1 MQAKITTH
9 KFGKL
14 AAVLVLLILALG
26 FTSAGAQTRGLVA
39 NIFPNTVTI
48 FDADTDVV
56 LGSVYLPAADLVGDC
71 AVSPDGSL
79 GFVTGFNSNVYVI
92 DMATFSL
99 AAGTNPIPI
108 SNEGGDIAVSPD
120 GKYLLVSA
128 GNDGSIAPLSVID
141 IATRTE
147 INTLRVGQNHI
158 SVDVCADGSVLTSST
173 DGYVRR
179 LTIDGAGNLTD
190 TGEALLSVLPGTNF
204 PVNVYCIPGGDHGI
218 VLNFYP
224 GTNGNLISYTLPG
237 LTLAESR
244 SLSGFAAY
252 CGVVNAAGDRVYVYS
267 TFPGSVDMFGYNAA
281 TGELSVTPLGTISSL
296 PEIVNFRGMEQI
308 ALSPDQSKL
317 YVNELN
323 SLGVYDA
330 STLAFITSITDASIS
345 IVTGIAFGPAI
356 QPRQS
361 EHNFT
366 ILAAEEV
373 TLQKDAYVEGEVHSN
388 GDAEYK
394 RRSMQIGNAAVYNE
408 IEIHRQSMIDG
419 DATAPVFDYK
429 GGACA
434 SNITGTATVDAV
446 DMIDL
451 PAITAFSTGSEAV
464 EVKKDETG
472 DIGPGAYAG
481 VKVRDD
487 ATLNL
492 AHDGSS
498 GDYFFASLELGKRA
512 TMNVDASLGEVNIYV
527 DGKLSFIRHAVFNAF
542 DGANPSE
549 KVTIW
554 SSDDGSIKIRD
565 DVVFNGCNLI
575 APDAEVRFQK
585 RSFFKGAVC
594 ARAVDVQ
601 KTAVVVN
608 HQSQM
613 TPAEASARAWAIY
626 KEDLNAGEG
635 SSVLP
640 DGYELSQNFPNPFN
654 PTTTIR
660 FALPEDATVSL
671 RIYNIHGQLVRTL
684 ANGSFSAG
692 SHNFTWDGT
701 DENGLKVVSGMY
713 FYQLQ
718 SRDYQ
723 EVKKMLML
731 K

>member
-1 MQAKITTH
+1 MQAKMTTH

-39 NIFPNTVTI
+39 SLNTKAVTI
-48 FDADTDVV
+48 FDTNTDVV
-56 LGSVYLPAADLVGDC
+56 LGSIAFGSFPLDC
-71 AVSPDGSL
+71 AITPDGSL
-79 GFVTGFNSNVYVI
+79 GFVTDFSRNVYVI
-92 DMATFSL
+92 DMATLSL
-99 AAGTNPIPI
+99 ATGTNPITI
-108 SNEGGDIAVSPD
+108 STFGDDLAISPD
-120 GKYLLVSA
+120 GKYLLVSDGA
-128 GNDGSIAPLSVID
+128 PGNNPVSLID

-147 INTLRVGQNHI
+147 ISTIALGNSII
-158 SVDVCADGSVLTSST
+158 SVDVENNGSVLVST
-173 DGYVRR
+173 NAGNVRR

-190 TGEALLSVLPGTNF
+190 TGEVLSSGRLWAM
-204 PVNVYCIPGGDHGI
+204 NVYFIPGGNHGI
-218 VLNFYP
+218 VVNLNP
-224 GTNGNLISYTLPG
+224 GTNGHLVSFTVPG
-237 LTLAESR
+237 LTPVESR
-244 SLSGFAAY
+244 SLSGATGY
-252 CGVVNAAGDRVYVYS
+252 CAVVNAAGDRVYVRS
-267 TFPGSVDMFGYNAA
+267 FNPGSIDMFSYNAA
-281 TGELSVTPLGTISSL
+281 TGELSVTPLATISVGNGSNL
-296 PEIVNFRGMEQI
+296 FGIEQI

-317 YVNELN
+317 YVPQTN
-323 SLGVYDA
+323 SLDVYDA
-330 STLAFITSITDASIS
+330 NTLAFVTSITDASIS
-345 IVTGIAFGPAI
+345 NASGVALPPGVL

-361 EHNFT
+361 EHPFT

-429 GGACA
+429 GGASA

-451 PAITAFSTGSEAV
+451 PAIAAFSTGSEAV
-464 EVKKDETG
+464 EVKKDETS
-472 DIGPGAYAG
+472 DLDPGAYAG

-498 GDYFFASLELGKRA
+498 GDYYFASLELGKRA
-512 TMNVDASLGEVNIYV
+512 TLNVDASLGEVNIYV

-554 SSDDGSIKIRD
+554 SSDDGSIKVRD
-565 DVVFNGCNLI
+565 NVVFNGCNLI

-608 HQSQM
+608 HQSLM

-635 SSVLP
+635 SSALP

-701 DENGLKVVSGMY
+701 DENGLNVVSGMY

>member
-1 MQAKITTH
+1 MQAKMTTH
-9 KFGKL
+9 KLSKL
-14 AAVLVLLILALG
+14 AAVLVLLMVTLG
-26 FTSAGAQTRGLVA
+26 FTTAGAQTVGLLA
-39 NIFPNTVTI
+39 NNGGTGLVTI

-56 LGSVYLPAADLVGDC
+56 LGSVAIPGNRQQFDC
-71 AVSPDGSL
+71 AITPDGSL
-79 GFVTGFNSNVYVI
+79 GFVTDFSFNVYVI
-92 DMATFSL
+92 DMATLSL
-99 AAGTNPIPI
+99 ATGINPIPVSI
-108 SNEGGDIAVSPD
+108 LAEDLATSPD
-120 GKYLLVSA
+120 GKYLLVTDGA
-128 GNDGSIAPLSVID
+128 GGNNPVSLID

-147 INTLRVGQNHI
+147 ISTIALGNSFL
-158 SVDVCADGSVLTSST
+158 SVDVDNNGSVLASSNA
-173 DGYVRR
+173 GNVRR
-179 LTIDGAGNLTD
+179 FTIDGAGNLTN
-190 TGEALLSVLPGTNF
+190 TGEVLSLGSTLPM
-204 PVNVYCIPGGDHGI
+204 NVYFIPGGNHGI
-218 VLNFYP
+218 VVNYSP
-224 GTNGNLISYTLPG
+224 GNLISYTLPG

-244 SLSGFAAY
+244 SLSGNNGFCA
-252 CGVVNAAGDRVYVYS
+252 VVNAAGDRVYVRS
-267 TFPGSVDMFGYNAA
+267 LNPGSIDMFGYNAA
-281 TGELSVTPLGTISSL
+281 TGELSATPLATISVGARPASFG
-296 PEIVNFRGMEQI
+296 VDQI

-317 YVNELN
+317 YVSENA
-323 SLGVYDA
+323 SLDVYDA
-330 STLAFITSITDASIS
+330 STLAFITSITGASIS
-345 IVTGIAFGPAI
+345 SALGVAFAPAVL

-361 EHNFT
+361 QHPFT

-373 TLQKDAYVEGEVHSN
+373 TLQKDAYVEGDVHSN

-408 IEIHRQSMIDG
+408 IVIHRQSMIDG
-419 DATAPVFDYK
+419 DATAPAFDYK
-429 GGACA
+429 GGASA
-434 SNITGTATVDAV
+434 SNISGTATVDAV
-446 DMIDL
+446 DMVDL
-451 PAITAFSTGSEAV
+451 PAIAAFSTGSEAV
-464 EVKKDETG
+464 EVKKDETS
-472 DIGPGAYAG
+472 DLDPGAYAG

-487 ATLNL
+487 ATINL

-498 GDYFFASLELGKRA
+498 GDYYFASLELGKRA

-527 DGKLSFIRHAVFNAF
+527 DGELSFIRNSVFNAF
-542 DGANPSE
+542 DGANPTE
-549 KVTIW
+549 KVTVW
-554 SSDDGSIKIRD
+554 STDDGSIKVRD

-608 HQSQM
+608 HQSLM
-613 TPAEASARAWAIY
+613 TPAEASARARAIY
-626 KEDLNAGEG
+626 KEDLNADEG
-635 SSVLP
+635 SLLP